1 MMMPTLLRI
10 DASSRRDGSYSRTLA
25 DAFET
30 AWAKRFPDAAIVR
43 RDLAENPIGH
53 IHESTIAGFY
63 TPADKLDDALKGAV
77 AQSDQLIDEINAA
90 DTILIATPMYNF
102 TVPSALKSWIDQ
114 IVRINR
120 TFSYDGTNFTGLL
133 KARRVVVVAAFGA
146 GGYGGALAGA
156 DFVTPYLKFLFGFL
170 GVADVTVIPTEA
182 TTADAATV
190 ASNVG
195 RAKAD
200 IVKFVEAT

>member
-1 MMMPTLLRI
+1 MPMLLRI
-10 DASSRRDGSYSRTLA
+10 DSSSRRDGSHSRALA

-30 AWAKRFPDAAIVR
+30 AWSARFPGAAIVR
-43 RDLAENPIGH
+43 RDLAANPIAH
-53 IHESTIAGFY
+53 IHETTIAGFY
-63 TPADKLDDALKGAV
+63 TRAEKLDASLKGAV
-77 AQSDQLIDEINAA
+77 ALSDELIEEINAA

-114 IVRINR
+114 IVRIGR
-120 TFSYDGTNFTGLL
+120 TFSYDGANFTGLV

-170 GVADVTVIPTEA
+170 GVSDVTVIPTEA

-190 ASNVG
+190 TSNID
-195 RAKAD
+195 RAKTD
-200 IVKFVEAT
+200 ILKFVEVA

>member
-1 MMMPTLLRI
+1 MPTLLRI
-10 DASSRRDGSYSRTLA
+10 DSSSRRDGSHSRALA
-25 DAFET
+25 DAFEN
-30 AWAKRFPDAAIVR
+30 AWAARFPGADIVR
-43 RDLAENPIGH
+43 RDLVANPIGH
-53 IHESTIAGFY
+53 IHETTIAGFY
-63 TPADKLDDALKGAV
+63 TPAEKLDGKLKDAV
-77 AQSDQLIDEINAA
+77 ALSDQLIGEINAA

-120 TFSYDGTNFTGLL
+120 TFSYDGTNFAGLV

-146 GGYGGALAGA
+146 GGYGDALAGA

-170 GVADVTVIPTEA
+170 GVSDVTVIPAEA

-190 ASNVG
+190 ATNVD
-195 RAKAD
+195 RAKTGLLNLVQA
-200 IVKFVEAT
+200 A

>member
-1 MMMPTLLRI
+1 MPTLLRI
-10 DASSRRDGSYSRTLA
+10 DSSSRRNGSHSRALA
-25 DAFET
+25 DAFES
-30 AWAKRFPDAAIVR
+30 AWVARFPGAAIVR
-43 RDLAENPIGH
+43 RDLVANPIGH
-53 IHESTIAGFY
+53 IHETTIAGFY
-63 TPADKLDDALKGAV
+63 TPAEKLDGKLKDAV
-77 AQSDQLIDEINAA
+77 ALSDQLIGEINAA

-120 TFSYDGTNFTGLL
+120 TFSYDGTNFAGLV

-146 GGYGGALAGA
+146 GGYGDALAGA

-170 GVADVTVIPTEA
+170 GVSDVTVIPAEA

-190 ASNVG
+190 ATNVD
-195 RAKAD
+195 RAKAGLLKL
-200 IVKFVEAT
+200 VQAA

>member
-1 MMMPTLLRI
+1 MMPTLLRI
-10 DASSRRDGSYSRTLA
+10 DASSRRDGSHSRALA

-30 AWAKRFPDAAIVR
+30 AWSSRFPGTTILR
-43 RDLAENPIGH
+43 RDLVANPIGH
-53 IHESTIAGFY
+53 IHEATIAGFY
-63 TPADKLDDALKGAV
+63 APADGLDDTLKSAV
-77 AQSDQLIDEINAA
+77 ALSDRLIEEVNSA

-120 TFSYDGTNFTGLL
+120 TFSYDGTNFTGLV

-146 GGYGGALAGA
+146 GGYGGALAAA

-170 GVADVTVIPTEA
+170 GISDVTVIPAEA

-190 ASNVG
+190 ASNVD
-195 RAKAD
+195 RAKSD
-200 IVKFVEAT
+200 ILKFVEAA

>member
-1 MMMPTLLRI
+1 MPMLLRI
-10 DASSRRDGSYSRTLA
+10 DSSSRRDGSHSRALA

-30 AWAKRFPDAAIVR
+30 AWSARFPGAAIVR
-43 RDLAENPIGH
+43 RDLAANPIAH
-53 IHESTIAGFY
+53 IHETTIAGFY
-63 TPADKLDDALKGAV
+63 TPAEKLDASLKGAV
-77 AQSDQLIDEINAA
+77 ALSDELIEEVNAA

-114 IVRINR
+114 IVRIGR
-120 TFSYDGTNFTGLL
+120 TFSYDGANFTGLV

-170 GVADVTVIPTEA
+170 GVSDVTVIPTEA

-190 ASNVG
+190 ASNID
-195 RAKAD
+195 RAKTD
-200 IVKFVEAT
+200 ILKFVEVA

>member
-1 MMMPTLLRI
+1 MPTLLRI
-10 DASSRRDGSYSRTLA
+10 DSSSRRDGSHSRALA

-30 AWAKRFPDAAIVR
+30 AWSARFPDATIMR
-43 RDLAENPIGH
+43 RDLAANPIAH
-53 IHESTIAGFY
+53 IHETTIAGFY
-63 TPADKLDDALKGAV
+63 TPAEKLDTNLKGAV
-77 AQSDQLIDEINAA
+77 ALSDELIEEVNAA

-102 TVPSALKSWIDQ
+102 TVPSALKSWVDQ

-120 TFSYDGTNFTGLL
+120 TFSYDGTNFTGLV

-146 GGYGGALAGA
+146 GGYGDALAGA

-170 GVADVTVIPTEA
+170 GVSDVTVIPAEA

-190 ASNVG
+190 ASNID

-200 IVKFVEAT
+200 ILKLVEAA

>member
-1 MMMPTLLRI
+1 MMPTLLRI
-10 DASSRRDGSYSRTLA
+10 DSSSRRNGSHSRALA
-25 DAFET
+25 DAFES
-30 AWAKRFPDAAIVR
+30 AWVARFPGAAIVR
-43 RDLAENPIGH
+43 RDLVANPIGH
-53 IHESTIAGFY
+53 IHETTIAGFY
-63 TPADKLDDALKGAV
+63 TPAEKLDGKLKDAV
-77 AQSDQLIDEINAA
+77 ALSDQLIGEINAA

-120 TFSYDGTNFTGLL
+120 TFSYDGTNFAGLV

-146 GGYGGALAGA
+146 GGYGDALAGA

-170 GVADVTVIPTEA
+170 GVSDVTVIPAEA

-190 ASNVG
+190 ATNVD
-195 RAKAD
+195 RAKAGLLKL
-200 IVKFVEAT
+200 VQAA

>member
-1 MMMPTLLRI
+1 MPTLLRI
-10 DASSRRDGSYSRTLA
+10 DSSSRRDASHSRALA

-30 AWAKRFPDAAIVR
+30 AWAARFPDDIIVR
-43 RDLAENPIGH
+43 RDLATNPVGH
-53 IHESTIAGFY
+53 IHETTISGFY
-63 TPADKLDDALKGAV
+63 TPDGMLDNKLKDAV
-77 AQSDQLIDEINAA
+77 ALSDQLIDEINTS

-120 TFSYDGTNFTGLL
+120 TFSYDGTNFRGLV
-133 KARRVVVVAAFGA
+133 KVKRVVVVAAFGA
-146 GGYGGALAGA
+146 GGYGDALAGA

-170 GVADVTVIPTEA
+170 GVSDVTVIPAEA

-190 ASNVG
+190 AANVD
-195 RAKAD
+195 RAKD
-200 IVKFVEAT
+200 GILKLVEAA

>member
-1 MMMPTLLRI
+1 MPTLLRI
-10 DASSRRDGSYSRTLA
+10 DSSSRRDGSHSRALA

-30 AWAKRFPDAAIVR
+30 AWSSRFPGATITR
-43 RDLAENPIGH
+43 RDLAANPIGH
-53 IHESTIAGFY
+53 IHETTIAGFY
-63 TPADKLDDALKGAV
+63 TPDEKLDAGLKGAV
-77 AQSDQLIDEINAA
+77 ALSDELIEEVNAA

-120 TFSYDGTNFTGLL
+120 TFSYDGTNFTGLI

-146 GGYGGALAGA
+146 GGYGGALASA

-170 GVADVTVIPTEA
+170 GVSDVTVIPTEA

-190 ASNVG
+190 ASNIDQ
-195 RAKAD
+195 AKTT
-200 IVKFVEAT
+200 IVKLVEAA

>member
-1 MMMPTLLRI
+1 MPTLLRI
-10 DASSRRDGSYSRTLA
+10 DSSSRRDGSHSRALA

-30 AWAKRFPDAAIVR
+30 AWSARFPDATIMR
-43 RDLAENPIGH
+43 RDLAANPIAH
-53 IHESTIAGFY
+53 IHETTIAGFY
-63 TPADKLDDALKGAV
+63 TPAEKLDTNLKGAV
-77 AQSDQLIDEINAA
+77 ALSDELIEEVNAA

-102 TVPSALKSWIDQ
+102 TVPSALKSWVDQ

-120 TFSYDGTNFTGLL
+120 TFSYDGTNFTGLV

-146 GGYGGALAGA
+146 GGYGSALAGA

-170 GVADVTVIPTEA
+170 GVSDVTVIPAEA

-190 ASNVG
+190 ASNID

-200 IVKFVEAT
+200 ILKLVEAA